1 MKIFAQQLCG
11 FSMRE
16 AAMSIFG
23 YVNFVYVRFRK
34 GCSPMLE
41 DNNKFDS
48 VDGKADRS
56 EPEAGRYLKNPL
68 PVPKRRPHVRMEFDL
83 ADEWEVPHGQ
93 DHFDIEI
100 SDDDDFDI

>member
-1 MKIFAQQLCG
+1 
-11 FSMRE
+11 
-16 AAMSIFG
+16 
-23 YVNFVYVRFRK
+23 
-34 GCSPMLE
+34 MLE
-41 DNNKFDS
+41 DNNKFDT

-56 EPEAGRYLKNPL
+56 EPEAGRFLKNPL
-68 PVPKRRPHVRMEFDL
+68 PVPKRRPHVRTEFDL